1 LGEHQEE
8 DMITGGID
16 IGSLSVESVIFEPDR
31 GVLGYSIGLTG
42 PNGRKSS
49 EVSLDHALAMALVG
63 RTDLSYIVST
73 GCGREISSSANRS
86 VTEITCLAEG
96 VHYLFPDC
104 LTIIDIGGQD
114 TKVIKVDGKGRVTGF
129 DMNDKCAAGT
139 GRFLEVM
146 AMALN
151 VDLGEMGQRSLR
163 FKEDIEISS
172 LCTVFAESEVVS
184 LVSEG
189 REVEDILHALNKAV
203 ADRTVGLLERVGS
216 PGKIAMTGGVAKNVG
231 VVRAIE
237 ERLRQPLMVYHEPQ
251 IVGALG
257 AALIA
262 LEYVK
267 G

>member
-1 LGEHQEE
+1 
-8 DMITGGID
+8 MITGGTD
-16 IGSLSVESVIFEPDR
+16 IGSLSVESVIFEKKE
-31 GVLGYSIGLTG
+31 GVIGYSIVLTG
-42 PNGRKSS
+42 ANSRKSS
-49 EVSLDHALAMALVG
+49 EVSLEQALNSANV
-63 RTDLSYIVST
+63 RRPELSYVVST
-73 GCGREISSSANRS
+73 GCGRGMSGFANES
-86 VTEITCLAEG
+86 ITEITCLANG
-96 VHYLFPDC
+96 VNHLFPDC
-104 LTIIDIGGQD
+104 RTIIDIGGQD
-114 TKVIKVDGKGRVTGF
+114 TKVINIDEEGRVIGF

-151 VDLGEMGQRSLR
+151 VDLQEMGKRSLH

-189 REVEDILHALNKAV
+189 REVEDILHALSKAV
-203 ADRTVGLLERVGS
+203 ADRTVSLLERVGS
-216 PGKIAMTGGVAKNVG
+216 AGKVAMTGGVAKNMG

-237 ERLRQPLMVYHEPQ
+237 ERLGQSMMVYHEPQ

-262 LEYVK
+262 SEK
-267 G
+267 MED

>member
-1 LGEHQEE
+1 
-8 DMITGGID
+8 MITGGTD
-16 IGSLSVESVIFEPDR
+16 IGSLSVESVIFEAER
-31 GVLGYSIGLTG
+31 GVIGYSIVLTG
-42 PNGRKSS
+42 PNSRKSS
-49 EVSLDHALAMALVG
+49 EVSLERALSSGDVR

-73 GCGREISSSANRS
+73 GCGREISGFAHES
-86 VTEITCLAEG
+86 VTEITCLAKG

-104 LTIIDIGGQD
+104 RTIIDIGGQD
-114 TKVIKVDGKGRVTGF
+114 TKVINIDERGRVTGF

-151 VDLGEMGQRSLR
+151 VDLDEMGERSLH
-163 FKEDIEISS
+163 FKEEIEISS

-203 ADRTVGLLERVGS
+203 ADRTVSLLERGR
-216 PGKIAMTGGVAKNVG
+216 PGGRIAMTGGVAKNVG
-231 VVRAIE
+231 VVRVIE
-237 ERLRQPLMVYHEPQ
+237 ERLGQSMMVYHEPQ

-262 LEYVK
+262 LERVE

>member
-1 LGEHQEE
+1 
-8 DMITGGID
+8 MITCGAD
-16 IGSLSVESVIFEPDR
+16 IGSLSVESVIFEAER
-31 GVLGYSIGLTG
+31 GMIGYSIVLTG
-42 PNGRKSS
+42 PNSRKSS
-49 EVSLDHALAMALVG
+49 EVSLEQALSSAEVR

-73 GCGREISSSANRS
+73 GCGREISGFANES
-86 VTEITCLAEG
+86 MTEITCLARG

-104 LTIIDIGGQD
+104 STIIDIGGQD
-114 TKVIKVDGKGRVTGF
+114 TKVINVDERGRVTGF

-146 AMALN
+146 AMALD
-151 VDLGEMGQRSLR
+151 VDLGEMGERSLH
-163 FKEDIEISS
+163 FKEEIEISS

-203 ADRTVGLLERVGS
+203 ADRTVSLLERGK
-216 PGKIAMTGGVAKNVG
+216 PGDKIAMTGGVAKNVG

-237 ERLRQPLMVYHEPQ
+237 ERVGQSMMVYHEPQ

-262 LEYVK
+262 LERM
-267 G
+267 GG

>member
-1 LGEHQEE
+1 
-8 DMITGGID
+8 MITGGTD
-16 IGSLSVESVIFEPDR
+16 IGSLSVESVIFESAR
-31 GVLGYSIGLTG
+31 GVLGYSIVLTG
-42 PNGRKSS
+42 ANSRKSS
-49 EVSLDHALAMALVG
+49 EISLEQALHSGDVK
-63 RTDLSYIVST
+63 RSDLSYIIST
-73 GCGREISSSANRS
+73 GCGREISGFANES
-86 VTEITCLAEG
+86 ITEITCLAKG

-104 LTIIDIGGQD
+104 RTIIDIGGQD
-114 TKVIKVDGKGRVTGF
+114 TKVINTDGKGRVIGF

-151 VDLGEMGQRSLR
+151 VDLQEMGERSLQ

-189 REVEDILHALNKAV
+189 KEVEDILHALNKAV
-203 ADRTVGLLERVGS
+203 ADRTVSLLERGR
-216 PGKIAMTGGVAKNVG
+216 PAGKIAMTGGVAKNVG

-237 ERLRQPLMVYHEPQ
+237 ERLGQSMMVYREPQ

-257 AALIA
+257 ASLIA
-262 LEYVK
+262 LERME

>member
-1 LGEHQEE
+1 
-8 DMITGGID
+8 MITGGID
-16 IGSLSVESVIFEPDR
+16 IGSLSVESVIFEPER
-31 GVLGYSIGLTG
+31 GMIAYSIVLTG
-42 PNGRKSS
+42 PNGRKSA
-49 EVSLDHALAMALVG
+49 EVSLDQAL
-63 RTDLSYIVST
+63 RTANVTRTNLSCIIST
-73 GCGREISSSANRS
+73 GCGRELSSSANKS
-86 VTEITCLAEG
+86 VTEITCLAKG

-104 LTIIDIGGQD
+104 MTIIDIGGQD
-114 TKVIKVDGKGRVTGF
+114 TKVINVDGKGKVTGF

-146 AMALN
+146 AMALS
-151 VDLGEMGQRSLR
+151 VDLREMGERSLH

-203 ADRTVGLLERVGS
+203 ADRTVSLLERVG
-216 PGKIAMTGGVAKNVG
+216 PRGKIAMTGGVAKNVG
-231 VVRAIE
+231 VVKAIE
-237 ERLRQPLMVYHEPQ
+237 EKLGQPMMVYREPQ

-262 LEYVK
+262 SEHVQ

>member
-1 LGEHQEE
+1 
-8 DMITGGID
+8 
-16 IGSLSVESVIFEPDR
+16 
-31 GVLGYSIGLTG
+31 
-42 PNGRKSS
+42 
-49 EVSLDHALAMALVG
+49 
-63 RTDLSYIVST
+63 
-73 GCGREISSSANRS
+73 
-86 VTEITCLAEG
+86 
-96 VHYLFPDC
+96 
-104 LTIIDIGGQD
+104 
-114 TKVIKVDGKGRVTGF
+114 
-129 DMNDKCAAGT
+129 
-139 GRFLEVM
+139 M

-151 VDLGEMGQRSLR
+151 VDLEAMGERSLH

-203 ADRTVGLLERVGS
+203 ADRTVSLLERGR
-216 PGKIAMTGGVAKNVG
+216 PEGKMAMTGGVAKNLG

-237 ERLRQPLMVYHEPQ
+237 ERLGKSMMVYHEPQ

-262 LEYVK
+262 KERIE

>member
-1 LGEHQEE
+1 
-8 DMITGGID
+8 MITAGTD
-16 IGSLSVESVIFEPDR
+16 IGSLSVESVIFEKER
-31 GVLGYSIGLTG
+31 GMIGYSIVLTG
-42 PNGRKSS
+42 PNSRKSS
-49 EVSLDHALAMALVG
+49 EVSLEQALGSANVQ
-63 RTDLSYIVST
+63 RTDIPYIVST
-73 GCGREISSSANRS
+73 GCGRGISDFANES
-86 VTEITCLAEG
+86 ITEITCLAKG

-104 LTIIDIGGQD
+104 GTIIDIGGQD
-114 TKVIKVDGKGRVTGF
+114 TKVINIDEKGRVIGF

-151 VDLGEMGQRSLR
+151 VDLQEMGERSLHFR
-163 FKEDIEISS
+163 EDIEISS

-203 ADRTVGLLERVGS
+203 ADRTVSLLERVGS
-216 PGKIAMTGGVAKNVG
+216 AGKIAMTGGVAKNVG
-231 VVRAIE
+231 VVRVIE
-237 ERLRQPLMVYHEPQ
+237 ERLGQSMMVYHEPQ

-262 LEYVK
+262 WEK
-267 G
+267 MEG

>member
-1 LGEHQEE
+1 
-8 DMITGGID
+8 MITAGTD
-16 IGSLSVESVIFEPDR
+16 IGSLSVESVIFEKKR
-31 GVLGYSIGLTG
+31 GVIGYSIVLTG
-42 PNGRKSS
+42 PNSRKSS
-49 EVSLDHALAMALVG
+49 EVSLEQALSSANVK
-63 RTDLSYIVST
+63 RTDIPYIVST
-73 GCGREISSSANRS
+73 GCGREISSFANES
-86 VTEITCLAEG
+86 ITEITCLAKG
-96 VHYLFPDC
+96 VHYLFADC
-104 LTIIDIGGQD
+104 RTVIDIGGQD
-114 TKVIKVDGKGRVTGF
+114 TKVINIDEKGRVTGF

-151 VDLGEMGQRSLR
+151 VDLGEMGERSLH
-163 FKEDIEISS
+163 FKGDIEISS

-203 ADRTVGLLERVGS
+203 ADRTVSLLERVG
-216 PGKIAMTGGVAKNVG
+216 PAGKIAMAGGVAKNVG

-237 ERLRQPLMVYHEPQ
+237 ERLDQSMMVYHEPQ

-262 LEYVK
+262 WERME

>member
-1 LGEHQEE
+1 
-8 DMITGGID
+8 MITAGTD
-16 IGSLSVESVIFEPDR
+16 IGSLSVESVIFEADR
-31 GVLGYSIGLTG
+31 GMIGYSIVLTG
-42 PNGRKSS
+42 ANSRKSS
-49 EVSLDHALAMALVG
+49 EASLEQALSSGRVK
-63 RTDLSYIVST
+63 RTDVSYIVST
-73 GCGREISSSANRS
+73 GCGREISGFADESI
-86 VTEITCLAEG
+86 TEITCLAKG

-104 LTIIDIGGQD
+104 RTIIDIGGQD
-114 TKVIKVDGKGRVTGF
+114 TKVINVDERGRVTGF

-151 VDLGEMGQRSLR
+151 VDLEAMGERSLH

-203 ADRTVGLLERVGS
+203 ADRTVSLLERGR
-216 PGKIAMTGGVAKNVG
+216 PEGKMAMTGGVAKNLG

-237 ERLRQPLMVYHEPQ
+237 ERLGKSMMVYHEPQ

-262 LEYVK
+262 KERMER
-267 G
+267 

>member
-1 LGEHQEE
+1 
-8 DMITGGID
+8 MITGGTD
-16 IGSLSVESVIFEPDR
+16 IGSLSVESVIFEAER
-31 GVLGYSIGLTG
+31 GVIGYSIVLTG

-49 EVSLDHALAMALVG
+49 EVSLERALNSGDVR

-73 GCGREISSSANRS
+73 GCGREISGFANES
-86 VTEITCLAEG
+86 VTEITCLAKG

-104 LTIIDIGGQD
+104 RTIIDIGGQD
-114 TKVIKVDGKGRVTGF
+114 TKVVNTDERGRVTGF

-151 VDLGEMGQRSLR
+151 VALGEMGERSLH
-163 FKEDIEISS
+163 FKEEIEISS

-189 REVEDILHALNKAV
+189 REVEDILHALNRAV
-203 ADRTVGLLERVGS
+203 ADRTVSLLERRKPG
-216 PGKIAMTGGVAKNVG
+216 GKIAMTGGVAKNVG

-237 ERLRQPLMVYHEPQ
+237 ERVGQSMMVYHEPQ

-257 AALIA
+257 AALSA
-262 LEYVK
+262 LERVE